1 MNQIALPLDSIPQT
15 DDLGYLVTNS
25 NRDVDTQLKDCRN
38 WPHLSAILIGPPA
51 SGKTTMARSFARE
64 SDGHVCD
71 DAAES
76 DDDTLF
82 HLWNRAQEEQRPLLL
97 VSARPVAEW
106 NIELPDL
113 RSRLAASQLIEIP
126 PPDEEMLAGLLQKY
140 FVQRGLT
147 ISDDALAF
155 LGKRIERSYLFVQ
168 QLARKMDRLA
178 IERKKPVTLAIARSA
193 LEQLVTHDGRDQPS
207 SVADRDTGAR

>member
-1 MNQIALPLDSIPQT
+1 
-15 DDLGYLVTNS
+15 
-25 NRDVDTQLKDCRN
+25 
-38 WPHLSAILIGPPA
+38 
-51 SGKTTMARSFARE
+51 MARSFARE

-71 DAAES
+71 DAAEC

-106 NIELPDL
+106 DIDLPDL
-113 RSRLAASQLIEIP
+113 QSRLAASQLIEIP

-178 IERKKPVTLAIARSA
+178 IERKKPVTLGIARSA
-193 LEQLVTHDGRDQPS
+193 LEQLVTQDRRDHAS
-207 SVADRDTGAR
+207 SVGDRDTGAR